1 MGLKAAQNRQ
11 PQNEARKIL
20 VVDDQPEN
28 IHILIEHLTDEYQV
42 LFATSGQKALEI
54 ALSDSPPDVILLDI
68 MMPSLDGFEVCSQL
82 KSQDKTKEIPIIFV
96 SALDQE
102 IDEAKGLNLGAVD
115 FITKPFRIPV
125 VKARIKSVLRLKD
138 EMERQAILTRQLQD
152 LNLNLEKMVN
162 EKTTALQQAHANIE
176 ASEKK
181 YRTIYENS
189 IEGIFETS
197 PEGLLISASPS
208 LIRIMGYDAADHEN
222 SAVIPVMDRLIYL
235 HPEDRQTLVGIMERN
250 GEVRNFE
257 TRMKKKDGTV
267 IWVSISAKVIHDSS
281 SGRIRFQGFL
291 LDITERKLP
300 EIKNRQ
306 LIQELALLNRIIA
319 ASMTETR
326 AEAIL
331 TISCRELAEA
341 FQLPQAAALVLNP
354 ERTKATIVAEYIAI
368 NDQSLQQSRS
378 FRQETLIMADHPRLV
393 EIFNSNKAL
402 VVDDVFHDQRFQTI
416 AELFSHRRT
425 KSFLLIPLI
434 LSGRSMG
441 CLILE
446 AETPYPFTE
455 EQVSL
460 ARSVAD
466 QVSGVLARIQ
476 LDEER
481 HQLEAQYFQAQ
492 KMEAIGQL
500 TGAVAH
506 DFNNILTIILGVSDL
521 MLLQQKSNS
530 PLYEKIGQ
538 IKGAA
543 TKAADLVRQ
552 LMAFSRQQIL
562 QPDILNL
569 NKVISNFEKML
580 HRIIGENIQLHTFFD
595 PHLGQVKADPGQIE
609 QVLMNLVVNARD
621 AMPQGGELSIETS
634 NVILDEKNVRHY
646 VDVKPGKYVLV
657 CVSDTGKGMD
667 DEIQAHIFEP
677 FFTTKAKGEGTGL
690 GLSTV
695 HGIINQSGGHIW
707 VYSEPGQ
714 GTVFKIYLPTIEQE
728 PVTHEMMDEQLQDV
742 TGGSET
748 ILVVEDD
755 KIVREMVCDT
765 LKTFGYN
772 TLEADCAASADT
784 ILTNRQKAID
794 LLVTDVIMPGNE
806 SGIQLAERHN
816 RMQPQLK
823 VLFMS
828 GYTDKTIISQGLLES
843 KVNYIAKPFLPINF
857 AKKVREVLDRKK

>member
-1 MGLKAAQNRQ
+1 MDDPKTRK
-11 PQNEARKIL
+11 KIL
-20 VVDDQPEN
+20 IVDDQPEN

-42 LFATSGQKALEI
+42 LFATSGRKALEI
-54 ALSDSPPDVILLDI
+54 ALSDSQPDVILLDI
-68 MMPSLDGFEVCSQL
+68 MMPPPDGFEVCSQL

-152 LNLNLEKMVN
+152 LNLNLEKMVD

-176 ASEKK
+176 ASEKR

-189 IEGIFETS
+189 IEGIFETA
-197 PEGLLISASPS
+197 PDGHLISASPS
-208 LIRIMGYDAADHEN
+208 LLRIMGYDAVDYN
-222 SAVIPVMDRLIYL
+222 NPGMISAMDRLTYL
-235 HPEDRQTLVGIMERN
+235 HPQDRQTLVWIMEKN

-257 TRMKKKDGTV
+257 TRMKKKDGAI
-267 IWVSISAKVIHDSS
+267 IWVSISARVIHDDRE
-281 SGRIRFQGFL
+281 GLIRYQGFL
-291 LDITERKLP
+291 LDITERKIP

-319 ASMTETR
+319 ASMTETK

-331 TISCRELAEA
+331 AISCRELAQA
-341 FQLPQAAALVLNP
+341 FQLPQASALTLNQ
-354 ERTKATIVAEYIAI
+354 ERTKATIAAEYFAKRAE
-368 NDQSLQQSRS
+368 SYKSRS
-378 FRQETLIMADHPRLV
+378 FHHESFLMADHPRLM
-393 EIFNSNKAL
+393 EIFNQNETL
-402 VVDDVFHDQRFQTI
+402 VIDNVYRDERFQTI
-416 AELFSHRRT
+416 TEFFSRRNT
-425 KSFLLIPLI
+425 ESFLLAPLI
-434 LSGRSMG
+434 LSGRPMG
-441 CLILE
+441 YLILE
-446 AETPYPFTE
+446 SETSYPYSD
-455 EQVSL
+455 EQIRL
-460 ARSVAD
+460 TRSVAD

-476 LDEER
+476 LDEGR

-521 MLLQQKSNS
+521 MLLQQKPNS

-543 TKAADLVRQ
+543 TKAANLVRQ

-562 QPDILNL
+562 QPDILDL
-569 NKVISNFEKML
+569 NKIIGNFEKML
-580 HRIIGENIQLHTFFD
+580 HRIIGEDIHLHTHYD
-595 PHLGQVKADPGQIE
+595 PNLGLVKADPGQIE

-621 AMPQGGELSIETS
+621 AMPLGGELSIETS
-634 NVILDEKNVRHY
+634 NVNLNKKGIHHY
-646 VDVKPGKYVLV
+646 VDVMPGKYVLL
-657 CVSDTGKGMD
+657 CVSDTGEGMD
-667 DEIQAHIFEP
+667 AEIQAHIFEP

-714 GTVFKIYLPTIEQE
+714 GTVFKIYLPMIEEE
-728 PVTHEMMDEQLQDV
+728 PITDKLIDEQFQEV
-742 TGGSET
+742 PGGSET

-755 KIVREMVCDT
+755 EILRKMVCET

-772 TLEADCAASADT
+772 TLEADCSASADT
-784 ILTNRQKAID
+784 ILSTRQKEID
-794 LLVTDVIMPGNE
+794 LLVTDVVMPGTE
-806 SGIQLAERHN
+806 SGIQLAERYN
-816 RMQPQLK
+816 QTLPQLK

-828 GYTDKTIISQGLLES
+828 GYTDKAIIHQGILKR
-843 KVNYIAKPFLPINF
+843 KVNYISKPFLPIDF
-857 AKKVREVLDRKK
+857 AQKVREILDKKE